1 MWLSVCFSG
10 FLPVFRPVCA
20 ALRTSMFICFSPII
34 KCICPPLSRPL
45 YWKCISIHIFFLSSW
60 SISVF
65 SNYCSSFLFHP
76 VLHIGISLS
85 LFLSLSLF
93 SPFSL
98 SLLSLSLSSLSFSL
112 SLSLSLFSLLS
123 LLSLSY
129 PSFILP
135 YLYLSLCASC
145 LRCFSI
151 RECQTYICSKSFIS
165 PLWTKHYQW

>member
-76 VLHIGISLS
+76 VLHVGISLS
-85 LFLSLSLF
+85 LFLSLS
-93 SPFSL
+93 FSL
-98 SLLSLSLSSLSFSL
+98 SLSLFLSLSFSL
-112 SLSLSLFSLLS
+112 SLSSLSLSFSFS
-123 LLSLSY
+123 LSLSY

-165 PLWTKHYQW
+165 PLWPKHYQW